1 MNDEFYN
8 FDAYD
13 PPTPQPRGLG
23 KWLPGRDSWLP
34 GSDSSALLGNL
45 SHLWQWDELAAE
57 IGQESQ
63 ARVVIAGLKSSGKSL
78 LFNRLRGWT
87 ISGAAEGGPENP
99 EACAQYDLRDD
110 LSLES
115 LGLFVLADLP
125 PQAGGAGLLGPDL
138 LLALG
143 DPALVVYLLDGATG
157 VHADDF
163 RWLAALRAGGRPL
176 IVALNKIDLLDTP
189 AAVAAQAAQKLGMPV
204 LPISALTGSNIEE
217 TLLPTMLDAAPRLAV
232 PLGRELLALRRVA
245 ARRVI
250 RQTAILSGLMG
261 AQPVPILD
269 IPLQAVV
276 QVGVVMRVG
285 AAYGQAPTGG
295 MNREVMGTVISALG
309 LRYLALALVKLI
321 PLIGWAVSG
330 VLCALMTFLLGE
342 AAIRYYEAGG
352 VVSLGAFFQA
362 RRSYLRDWRTARR
375 VARREQAH
383 RRRWLRGKPASA
395 DGRSASTDEEQIIP
409 VVDETGEGEE
419 LI

>member
-1 MNDEFYN
+1 
-8 FDAYD
+8 
-13 PPTPQPRGLG
+13 
-23 KWLPGRDSWLP
+23 
-34 GSDSSALLGNL
+34 
-45 SHLWQWDELAAE
+45 
-57 IGQESQ
+57 
-63 ARVVIAGLKSSGKSL
+63 VVIAGLKAAGKSL
-78 LFNRLRGWT
+78 LFNRLRGWV
-87 ISGAAEGGPENP
+87 ISNAAEGEVEDP
-99 EACAQYDLRDD
+99 AAFVQVDLHGD

-115 LGLFVLADLP
+115 LGLFILADLP
-125 PQAGGAGLLGPDL
+125 PQPGGAMLMGPDL

-143 DPALVVYLLDGATG
+143 DPTLVVYLLDGAVG
-157 VHADDF
+157 VRADDF

-176 IVALNKIDLLDTP
+176 IVALNKSDVLD
-189 AAVAAQAAQKLGMPV
+189 AVSESLADNTSACSEAVAQAARKLGMPV
-204 LPISALTGSNIEE
+204 IPISAQTGANIEE
-217 TLLPTMLDAAPRLAV
+217 ALLQAMLDAAPRLAV

-362 RRSYLRDWRTARR
+362 RRSYLRDWWTARR
-375 VARREQAH
+375 TARREQAR

-395 DGRSASTDEEQIIP
+395 GGHLASTDEEQIIP
-409 VVDETGEGEE
+409 VVDKTGEGEE
-419 LI
+419 PI